1 MSEINQQ
8 ASQLLVQ
15 IKKSEKANKAKNPI
29 KPQNPVGLA
38 FSKNWVFLTPGC

>member
-15 IKKSEKANKAKNPI
+15 MKENPKNPI
-29 KPQNPVGLA
+29 EPKTQNPVDWAL
-38 FSKNWVFLTPGC
+38 

>member
-15 IKKSEKANKAKNPI
+15 ITKSEKPKKAQNPI
-29 KPQNPVGLA
+29 KPLNPVSWA
-38 FSKNWVFLTPGC
+38 FLKTQVFLNPA